1 MHSIRPVL
9 ISLLILV
16 GGCASQAFSV
26 DDPSILRFEHTGL
39 NVFPRDSLRQTIE
52 IVVYEG
58 FDPSLDYGDPGT
70 FEIAEPDWT
79 DIRLAGF
86 LFRSPFELELTI
98 EDTGALTEPGKREI
112 EFIVKNDLGFFT
124 LVGEVTYLP

>member
-1 MHSIRPVL
+1 MRGLTPVL
-9 ISLLILV
+9 IMVTPELLRLLN
-16 GGCASQAFSV
+16 Q
-26 DDPSILRFEHTGL
+26 TG
-39 NVFPRDSLRQTIE
+39 PIS
-52 IVVYEG
+52 
-58 FDPSLDYGDPGT
+58 
-70 FEIAEPDWT
+70 
-79 DIRLAGF
+79 RLAGF